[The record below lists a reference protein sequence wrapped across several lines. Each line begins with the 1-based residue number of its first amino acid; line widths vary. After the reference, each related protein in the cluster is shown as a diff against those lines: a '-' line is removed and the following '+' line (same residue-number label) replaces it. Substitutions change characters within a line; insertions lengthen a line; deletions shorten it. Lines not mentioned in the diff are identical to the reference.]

1 MVRDSITSI
10 NRKSSAT
17 RQGGFTLIELL
28 VVIGILGILLAV
40 TIIAINPVQQ
50 FQNARNSSRQSD
62 VTSIL
67 DAIYQYEA
75 QNTGTIP
82 GTLGSITA
90 GTPYTLASSGANFV
104 DLCQISS
111 GSAVLAPSYIA
122 DLPSDPTT
130 GTKTP
135 TNTNC
140 RSTTAYNTGYTITRS
155 ATGNRFTVTA
165 PAAENGATISVTR

>member
-1 MVRDSITSI
+1 MRLILRTD
-10 NRKSSAT
+10 
-17 RQGGFTLIELL
+17 RQQQNKQAQQGFTLVELL
-28 VVIGILGILLAV
+28 VVIGIIGILMAI
-40 TIIAINPVQQ
+40 TIVAINPVQQ

-90 GTPYTLASSGANFV
+90 GTPYSLASSGANFV
-104 DLCQISS
+104 DLCQITS
-111 GSAVLAPSYIA
+111 GSAILVPTYIA
-122 DLPSDPTT
+122 DLPSDPSQSSP
-130 GTKTP
+130 KTP
-135 TNTNC
+135 ASTNC

-155 ATGNRFTVTA
+155 ATGNRFTVNA
-165 PAAENGATISVTR
+165 PLAENSVTISVTR